1 MSISPLINVL
11 KKKTPKRR
19 PVWFMRQ
26 AGRYLPE
33 YRRVRER
40 AGSFLDLCYSPE
52 LAAEVTLQPLKRFD
66 LDAAIVFADIL
77 VVPQAM
83 GLGVRFTEGEGPV
96 VDRITGPD
104 DMRKLK
110 PLDEAWEVSQV
121 CKTLNAVK
129 PELREG
135 IALIGFCGAPW
146 TVASYMVG
154 GGGVEG
160 REDARKVALEGSDWF
175 GLLTDRLIE
184 ASASYLIRQ
193 IEAGADVVQ
202 IFDSWAGDLPGYAQ
216 KRLVADPIA
225 AIVKKVK
232 AKYPDFP
239 VIVFARGVGAG
250 HRAIGEATR
259 ADGLSIET
267 SSPLTWAAATLAA
280 DFAVQGNLDPLAVE
294 AGGNALAEG
303 VETILEAMPRD
314 RHIFNLGHGMRPAT
328 PPAHVE
334 QVIARIRAFDGR

>member
-1 MSISPLINVL
+1 MSISPLIDVL
-11 KKKTPKRR
+11 GKRTPKRR

-33 YRRVRER
+33 YRAVREK
-40 AGSFLDLCYSPE
+40 AGSFLELCYSPE

-83 GLGVRFTEGEGPV
+83 GLGVRFTDGEGPV
-96 VDRITGPD
+96 VDRITGSD

-110 PLDEAWEVSQV
+110 PVDEAWEVGQV

-129 PELREG
+129 PQLGEG

-154 GGGVEG
+154 GGGAEG
-160 REDARKVALEGSDWF
+160 REEARKVALEASSWF
-175 GLLTDRLIE
+175 AALMEKLVD

-193 IEAGADVVQ
+193 IEAGANAVQ

-250 HRAIGEATR
+250 HRMIGEITK

-267 SSPLTWAAATLAA
+267 SLPVTWAAEMLAP

-294 AGGNALAEG
+294 IGGNALAVG
-303 VETILEAMPRD
+303 VEAILGAMPHD
-314 RHIFNLGHGMRPAT
+314 RHIFNLGHGMRPGT
-328 PPAHVE
+328 PPVHIE

>member
-1 MSISPLINVL
+1 
-11 KKKTPKRR
+11 
-19 PVWFMRQ
+19 MRQ

-33 YRRVRER
+33 YRAVREK

-83 GLGVRFTEGEGPV
+83 GVGVRFSDGEGPIV
-96 VDRITGPD
+96 ETIASPDRVQAL
-104 DMRKLK
+104 KL
-110 PLDEAWEVSQV
+110 LDEAFEVGRV
-121 CKTLNAVK
+121 CQTLEAVR
-129 PELREG
+129 PGLPDDV
-135 IALIGFCGAPW
+135 ALVGFCGAPW

-154 GGGVEG
+154 GGGADG
-160 REDARKVALEGSDWF
+160 REAARKVALEAPDWF
-175 GLLTDRLIE
+175 GLLLNKLIE

-225 AIVKKVK
+225 AIVKIVK
-232 AKYPDFP
+232 SKHPACP
-239 VIVFARGVGAG
+239 VIVFARGVGPG
-250 HRAIGEATR
+250 HHAVGMASG
-259 ADGLSIET
+259 ANGLSIET
-267 SSPLTWAAATLAA
+267 SLPVEWAAKMLAPH
-280 DFAVQGNLDPLAVE
+280 FAIQGNLDPLAVE
-294 AGGNALAEG
+294 AGGLALEEG
-303 VETILEAMPRD
+303 VEAILSALPRD
-314 RHIFNLGHGMRPAT
+314 RHIFNLGHGMRPGT

-334 QVIARIRAFDGR
+334 QTIALIRAFDGR